1 MRETDFVAFTL
12 LKIAKKTLFFLH
24 ILPFLSLVVLERDR
38 NVVNPQRDLS
48 VDIRRDMMSPLWP
61 FSFFFFDLLIL
72 AVFYY

>member
-38 NVVNPQRDLS
+38 NVVNPESISRYKERYD
-48 VDIRRDMMSPLWP
+48 VSPMAL
-61 FSFFFFDLLIL
+61 FLFLF
-72 AVFYY
+72 